1 MAKEKSKKAVIK
13 KLYIDDGL
21 GDSEIATRL
30 NITRGTVSYHKKK
43 DKDLGI
49 DWDEIRASKNYNNL
63 TSSENFEKDQQQFL
77 TTLFNAFEN
86 EKEAIE
92 QIQDPAEKLNKLNA
106 FASNYYKLKRP
117 SVNDCKGVADKA
129 ARLALETIIDFSEQ
143 HDKNQVIDFLAEH
156 FEDIV
161 AKTVEKVKKHK

>member
-1 MAKEKSKKAVIK
+1 MAKEKSKKTVIK
-13 KLYIDDGL
+13 KLYIEDGL

-30 NITRGTVSYHKKK
+30 NINRGTVSYHKKK
-43 DKDLGI
+43 DKEAGI
-49 DWDEIRASKNYNNL
+49 DWDEIKASRNYNNL

-77 TTLFNAFEN
+77 TTLFNAFDK
-86 EKEAIE
+86 EKNAIE
-92 QIQDPAEKLNKLNA
+92 EIKDPAERLTKLNA

-129 ARLALETIIDFSEQ
+129 SRLALETIIDFAEQ
-143 HDKNQVIDFLAEH
+143 HNKNEIIDFLLEH

>member
-13 KLYIDDGL
+13 KLYIEDGL

-30 NITRGTVSYHKKK
+30 NINRGTVAYHKKK
-43 DKDLGI
+43 DKELGL
-49 DWDEIRASKNYNNL
+49 DWDEIKANKNYNNL

-86 EKEAIE
+86 EKENIK
-92 QIQDPAEKLNKLNA
+92 QIQDPIERLEKLKS
-106 FASNYYKLKRP
+106 FATNYYKLKRP

-129 ARLALETIIDFSEQ
+129 SRLVLDT
-143 HDKNQVIDFLAEH
+143 VIDFCEEQHKSDFIDFLNEH

-161 AKTVEKVKKHK
+161 AKTVEKVKKSK

>member
-1 MAKEKSKKAVIK
+1 MAKQKSNKPIIK
-13 KLYIDDGL
+13 KLYIDKGL
-21 GDSEIATRL
+21 GDTEIATRL

-43 DKDLGI
+43 DKDAGI
-49 DWDEIRASKNYNNL
+49 DWDEIKAAKQYNNL
-63 TSSENFEKDQQQFL
+63 TSTENFEKDQQQFL
-77 TTLFNAFEN
+77 TTLFNAFEK
-86 EKEAIE
+86 EKENIE
-92 QIQDPAEKLNKLNA
+92 KIEDPAERLTKLNA

>member
-1 MAKEKSKKAVIK
+1 MAKQKSKKAVIK
-13 KLYIDDGL
+13 KLYIEDGL

-30 NITRGTVSYHKKK
+30 NINRGTVGYHKKK
-43 DKDLGI
+43 DKDIGI

-77 TTLFNAFEN
+77 TTLFNAFEK
-86 EKEAIE
+86 EKDAIE
-92 QIQDPAEKLNKLNA
+92 QIKDPTERLTKLNA

-129 ARLALETIIDFSEQ
+129 SRLSLETIIDFAEQ
-143 HDKNQVIDFLAEH
+143 HNKSETIEFLSEH

-161 AKTVEKVKKHK
+161 ARTVEKVKKNK